1 MNLFIAPFVNALFG
15 LYYLVGDFGLS
26 VILVTIIIRLVL
38 LPLIWPSLKSA
49 KKIKE
54 IQPRLNKLKEK
65 HGSDKQ
71 ALAKA
76 QMDLYKQEG
85 INPLSGCLPQILQ
98 IVVLLL
104 FFSAFNM
111 VTGFSGGKGSVE
123 QINNQLVP
131 SFRIDEN
138 FKFDLNFLG
147 SDLATTPS
155 GIFKQGINL
164 NLILPLFLLFGSGL
178 LQFFS
183 AKLMMPAA
191 AKAMA
196 GKPNIKNADP
206 FAYTKETPGKE
217 DDMMA
222 AMRTQS
228 LYMMPAMTIFIGWN
242 FSLGLLLYW
251 FTTSALM
258 IGQQVLVNKVNKK

>member
-65 HGSDKQ
+65 YGSDKQ

-111 VTGFSGGKGSVE
+111 VTGFSGGKGSVD
-123 QINNQLVP
+123 QINNQLIP

-155 GIFKQGINL
+155 GVFKQGINL
-164 NLILPLFLLFGSGL
+164 NLVLPLFLLFGSGL

-183 AKLMMPAA
+183 AKLMMP
-191 AKAMA
+191 
-196 GKPNIKNADP
+196 N
-206 FAYTKETPGKE
+206 TKIDEKIVEKTKDKE

>member
-15 LYYLVGDFGLS
+15 LYYLVGNFGWA
-26 VILVTIIIRLVL
+26 VILVTIVIRLIL
-38 LPLIWPSLKSA
+38 LPLVWPSLKSA
-49 KKIKE
+49 KRIRE
-54 IQPRLNKLKEK
+54 VQPKLNKLKEK
-65 HGSDKQ
+65 YGTDKQ

-111 VTGFSGGKGSVE
+111 VTGFSSGKGSVE
-123 QINNQLVP
+123 QINNQLIP
-131 SFRIDEN
+131 SFRINET
-138 FKFDLNFLG
+138 FKFDLKFLG
-147 SDLATTPS
+147 SDLAMTPS
-155 GIFKQGINL
+155 NLFKQGINL
-164 NLILPLFLLFGSGL
+164 NLVLPLFLLLGSGV
-178 LQFFS
+178 LQFLS
-183 AKLMMPAA
+183 AKLMMPNP
-191 AKAMA
+191 KIDE
-196 GKPNIKNADP
+196 KIVEK
-206 FAYTKETPGKE
+206 TKDKE

-228 LYMMPAMTIFIGWN
+228 MYMMPAMTIFIGWN

>member
-65 HGSDKQ
+65 YGSDKQ

-104 FFSAFNM
+104 FLSAFNM

-123 QINNQLVP
+123 QINNQLIP

-147 SDLATTPS
+147 SDLAITPS
-155 GIFKQGINL
+155 KVFKQGISL
-164 NLILPLFLLFGSGL
+164 NLVLPLVLLFGSGL

-183 AKLMMPAA
+183 AKLMMP
-191 AKAMA
+191 
-196 GKPNIKNADP
+196 N
-206 FAYTKETPGKE
+206 TKIDEKIVEKTKDKE

>member
-15 LYYLVGDFGLS
+15 CYYLVENFGWAIVLVT
-26 VILVTIIIRLVL
+26 VILKLVL

-49 KKIKE
+49 NKTRE
-54 IQPRLNKLKEK
+54 VQPKLNKLKEK
-65 HGSDKQ
+65 YGNDKQ

-76 QMDLYKQEG
+76 QMELYKAEG

-104 FFSAFNM
+104 FFSAFNL
-111 VTGFSGGKGSVE
+111 VTGFSGSGKKGSVE
-123 QINNQLVP
+123 EINAQLISP
-131 SFRIDEN
+131 
-138 FKFDLNFLG
+138 FKIGEDFNFDLNFFG
-147 SDLATTPS
+147 SNLAESPAK
-155 GIFKQGINL
+155 IFSQGIDAD
-164 NLILPLFLLFGSGL
+164 LILPLVLLLGSGL

-183 AKLMMPAA
+183 AKMMMPNPRVDE
-191 AKAMA
+191 KMVE
-196 GKPNIKNADP
+196 K
-206 FAYTKETPGKE
+206 TKDKE

-242 FSLGLLLYW
+242 FSMGLLLYW
-251 FTTSALM
+251 FANSVLM
-258 IGQQVLVNKVNKK
+258 IGQQLLVNKVNKK

>member
-15 LYYLVGDFGLS
+15 LYYLVGNFGWA
-26 VILVTIIIRLVL
+26 VILVTIIIRLIL
-38 LPLIWPSLKSA
+38 LPLVWPSLKSA
-49 KKIKE
+49 KKIRE
-54 IQPRLNKLKEK
+54 IQPKLNKLKEK
-65 HGSDKQ
+65 YGKDKQ
-71 ALAKA
+71 TMAKA

-123 QINNQLVP
+123 QINTQLIP

-138 FKFDLNFLG
+138 FKFDLGFLG
-147 SDLATTPS
+147 SNLAMTPS
-155 GIFKQGINL
+155 GLFKQGVGV
-164 NLILPLFLLFGSGL
+164 NLILPLFLLLGSGV
-178 LQFFS
+178 LQFLS
-183 AKLMMPAA
+183 AKLMMPNP
-191 AKAMA
+191 KIDEKMVE
-196 GKPNIKNADP
+196 K
-206 FAYTKETPGKE
+206 TKDKE

-222 AMRTQS
+222 TMRTQS
-228 LYMMPAMTIFIGWN
+228 MYMMPAMTIFIGWN

>member
-123 QINNQLVP
+123 QINNQLIP

-155 GIFKQGINL
+155 RVFKQGISL
-164 NLILPLFLLFGSGL
+164 NLVLPLVLLFGSGL

-183 AKLMMPAA
+183 AKLMMP
-191 AKAMA
+191 
-196 GKPNIKNADP
+196 N
-206 FAYTKETPGKE
+206 TKIDEKIVEKTKDKE

>member
-123 QINNQLVP
+123 QINNQLIP

-183 AKLMMPAA
+183 AKLMMP
-191 AKAMA
+191 
-196 GKPNIKNADP
+196 N
-206 FAYTKETPGKE
+206 TKIDEKIVEKTKDKE

>member
-15 LYYLVGDFGLS
+15 LYYLVGNFGWA
-26 VILVTIIIRLVL
+26 VILVTILIRLIL
-38 LPLIWPSLKSA
+38 LPLVWPSLKSA
-49 KKIKE
+49 KRIRE
-54 IQPRLNKLKEK
+54 VQPKLNKLKEK
-65 HGSDKQ
+65 YGSDKQ

-111 VTGFSGGKGSVE
+111 VTGFSSGKGSVE
-123 QINNQLVP
+123 QINNQLIP
-131 SFRIDEN
+131 SFRIDET
-138 FKFDLNFLG
+138 FKFDLEFLG
-147 SDLATTPS
+147 GDLAMTPS
-155 GIFKQGINL
+155 NIFKQGINL
-164 NLILPLFLLFGSGL
+164 NLILPLFLLLGSGI
-178 LQFFS
+178 LQFLS
-183 AKLMMPAA
+183 AKLMMPNP
-191 AKAMA
+191 KVDE
-196 GKPNIKNADP
+196 KIVEK
-206 FAYTKETPGKE
+206 TKDKE